1 VRHYDRRNSQ
11 LLDLVYPTT
20 QIYGDANQSTRL
32 QSGTRSG
39 LGGIQGKD
47 IIPDYPSD
55 APVDRANIPPKSD
68 MFPLKLWQGTMTDG
82 VDALVIS
89 PSIWESDGDL
99 TLFNRWVQNQ
109 INLNQTLIS
118 AKPIQDQINNKQFGY
133 FKLGNVAEGTTN
145 INTNGWETA
154 AILALD
160 AIFAIPS
167 VDLPLNTAKDRPI
180 GLAPNDM
187 NSSALPN
194 TTVVLTREIIEAA
207 LKGPSPTVYNYLVPK
222 VMVTPQIIVVP
233 KPGIM
238 VIVFTDTA
246 AVTGNVPILIGDGPA
261 SYAMI
266 LQVERQ

>member
-1 VRHYDRRNSQ
+1 
-11 LLDLVYPTT
+11 
-20 QIYGDANQSTRL
+20 
-32 QSGTRSG
+32 
-39 LGGIQGKD
+39 
-47 IIPDYPSD
+47 
-55 APVDRANIPPKSD
+55 
-68 MFPLKLWQGTMTDG
+68 MTDG

-118 AKPIQDQINNKQFGY
+118 AKPVQDQINNKQFGY
-133 FKLGNVAEGTTN
+133 FKLGNVVEGTTN

-207 LKGPSPTVYNYLVPK
+207 LKGPSPTIYNYLVPK
-222 VMVTPQIIVVP
+222 VMV
-233 KPGIM
+233 
-238 VIVFTDTA
+238 
-246 AVTGNVPILIGDGPA
+246 
-261 SYAMI
+261 
-266 LQVERQ
+266 